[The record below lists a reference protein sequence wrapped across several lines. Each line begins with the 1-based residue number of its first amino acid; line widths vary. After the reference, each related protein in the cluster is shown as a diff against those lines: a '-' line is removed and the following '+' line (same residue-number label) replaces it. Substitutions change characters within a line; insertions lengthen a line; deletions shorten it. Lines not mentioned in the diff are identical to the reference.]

1 MISSVEPL
9 LTLPARLG
17 WTLDR
22 SFIWGDGGDKLPTDQ
37 DLEFRPALECG
48 LEFGG
53 EYGDIVLDLLPL
65 LESACKPGGYWLL
78 TCECGIADDAD
89 IHEQIF
95 VQHPSPD
102 KIVWEVDVQG
112 LRAALIKETWLTHQE
127 GYVRLVF
134 DRVQYEADLRRM
146 VAVAQ
151 EENARLELNKI
162 AGRGDYGFVERVL
175 AFDFSAPFVP
185 EPALPPGSHLEFRLE
200 ENEYC
205 WLDGERLRGW
215 PPYRFPCWN
224 ANHAFREWAQYFQ
237 RGYAGHSSHF
247 YFRSAADRD
256 ACDAAGREM
265 VEVLRCCLEAASYL
279 WGGTVSYGASR
290 APIMPGE

>member
-1 MISSVEPL
+1 MIVYIEPL

-17 WTLDR
+17 WILDR
-22 SFIWGDGGDKLPTDQ
+22 SFIWGNGGDKPPTEQ
-37 DLEFRPALECG
+37 VLKFMPALDCG
-48 LEFGG
+48 LQLGG
-53 EYGDIVLDLLPL
+53 EHGDIVLDLLPL
-65 LESACKPGGYWLL
+65 LESACKPGRYFLL

-89 IHEQIF
+89 IYEQIF
-95 VQHPSPD
+95 VQHPAPD

-112 LRAALIKETWLTHQE
+112 LRAALVKETWLTQQD

-134 DRVQYEADLRRM
+134 DRAQYEADLRRM

-151 EENARLELNKI
+151 EENARLELYEI
-162 AGRGDYGFVERVL
+162 AGRGDYGFVEKML
-175 AFDFSAPFVP
+175 AFDFSAPFVA
-185 EPALPPGSHLEFRLE
+185 EPALPTGSHLEFRLE

-205 WLDGERLRGW
+205 WLDSKKLGGW
-215 PPYRFPCWN
+215 PPHYFPCWN
-224 ANHAFREWAQYFQ
+224 ANRAFKQWVQHFN
-237 RGYAGHSSHF
+237 RGYAGHPNHF
-247 YFRSAADRD
+247 YFRSEAEREV
-256 ACDAAGREM
+256 CDADGREM